1 MAAKKKGLGRGL
13 DALLGSANI
22 PQKEVSTDASK
33 AVTVS
38 REDVD
43 GELRHLPI
51 EFLQRGRYQPRRD
64 MDPQALEDL
73 ASSIKA
79 QGIMQPIVVRPLA
92 GPNQYEIIA
101 GERRWRAS
109 QLAGLDKVPCVI
121 RAVSDE
127 AAIAMALIENIQRED
142 LNPIEEAAAL
152 QRFQDEFELTH
163 QQVAEAVGKSRT
175 TVTNLLRL
183 MSLSAEAKKLVEH
196 GDLEMGHARA
206 ILTLDSGKQTEAA
219 RAIVAKGLSV
229 RQTEALVRRLQQEQM
244 DVPDTKIDPDIKLLQ
259 DNLSDK
265 LGAPVMIQHS
275 AKGKGKLV
283 IRYSSLDELD
293 GILDHI
299 K

>member
-13 DALLGSANI
+13 DALLGSASI
-22 PQKEVSTDASK
+22 PQKEVPTDDTK
-33 AVTVS
+33 PVTVS
-38 REDVD
+38 KEDID

-64 MDPQALEDL
+64 MDPQALEEL
-73 ASSIKA
+73 SNSIKA
-79 QGIMQPIVVRPLA
+79 QGIMQPIVVRPMA
-92 GPNQYEIIA
+92 GANQYEIIA

-121 RAVSDE
+121 RAVTDE

-183 MSLSAEAKKLVEH
+183 MSLSAEARKLVEH

-206 ILTLDSGKQTEAA
+206 ILTLDSVKQTDAA
-219 RAIVAKGLSV
+219 RTIVAKGLSV
-229 RQTEALVRRLQQEQM
+229 RQTEALVRRLQQE
-244 DVPDTKIDPDIKLLQ
+244 DIATGDTKIDPDIKLLQ